1 MPDCSVCQSDMDME
15 EFNDERESTETC
27 LKLEC
32 GHAFHSRCI
41 IAYMRR
47 TDFDCIQCN
56 RHRTPEARLE
66 EAGLSAQAIEAFKN
80 DPEFRRLRADIN
92 RKTVEYKRMRF
103 AVNRKIIAFIKEN
116 DGFGI
121 TGKHQE
127 ITRAIGQLKR
137 YTRTECVK
145 RNPTLMAAIT
155 KELSPDGTGHC
166 SEYFFRR
173 RMGIPSQ
180 YDLRKSVTI
189 TLK

>member
-15 EFNDERESTETC
+15 EFNDQRESTETC

-56 RHRTPEARLE
+56 RHRTPEVQLE
-66 EAGLSAQAIEAFKN
+66 EAGLCAQAIEAFKS

-92 RKTVEYKRMRF
+92 RKAVEYKRMRHGIT
-103 AVNRKIIAFIKEN
+103 RKIVEFVKEN

-127 ITRAIGQLKR
+127 LTRAINQLKR
-137 YTRTECVK
+137 YTKSECVK
-145 RNPTLMAAIT
+145 RNPTLMAAIR
-155 KELSPDGTGHC
+155 KELTPPGVHDF
-166 SEYFFRR
+166 SEYHFRR
-173 RMGIPSQ
+173 LMGVPSR
-180 YDLRKSVTI
+180 YDLRTHVNI
-189 TLK
+189 ILK